1 MEIICIELIIEG
13 ILAKRI
19 FGYYKDRETIIKLI
33 KAQELQFNKY
43 KHHYEW
49 EITMT
54 VKSKL

>member
-1 MEIICIELIIEG
+1 MKIICIELIIEG

-43 KHHYEW
+43 KHQNG
-49 EITMT
+49 
-54 VKSKL
+54 K

>member
-1 MEIICIELIIEG
+1 MKIICIELIIEG

-49 EITMT
+49 
-54 VKSKL
+54 